1 MSHNVPCRTKCFEWL
16 ICWYFRFDDD
26 NIFSRSLKLEPTSQ
40 YIRVMSYEHH
50 GISNYQQFHCLF
62 NRLLMHILKTTSK
75 LRVTGL
81 CVRGIHRWSADS
93 PEKGSVKWQITPLH
107 DVINLRRDFTGS
119 RRSCSRCRV
128 AWFRLIS
135 ENIHNLEIVPDNKV
149 HEANMG
155 PSGSCRPQMDHML
168 APWTLLSGINSLAS
182 GRCGGNSESII
193 SNSFYGMIAWVIY
206 IFTI

>member
-1 MSHNVPCRTKCFEWL
+1 MTPDKQSRKIMTTVGNVDTSDL
-16 ICWYFRFDDD
+16 IMIIRWIAH
-26 NIFSRSLKLEPTSQ
+26 IFSRSLKLEPTSQ

-50 GISNYQQFHCLF
+50 GMSNYRQFHCLF
-62 NRLLMHILKTTSK
+62 NRLLRHILKTASK

-81 CVRGIHRWSADS
+81 CVRGIHRWSADP
-93 PEKGSVKWQITPLH
+93 PEKGSIKWQITPLH

-149 HEANMG
+149 HGANMG
-155 PSGSCRPQMDHML
+155 PIWVLSAPDGPHVGPVNL
-168 APWTLLSGINSLAS
+168 AI
-182 GRCGGNSESII
+182 RD
-193 SNSFYGMIAWVIY
+193 
-206 IFTI
+206 